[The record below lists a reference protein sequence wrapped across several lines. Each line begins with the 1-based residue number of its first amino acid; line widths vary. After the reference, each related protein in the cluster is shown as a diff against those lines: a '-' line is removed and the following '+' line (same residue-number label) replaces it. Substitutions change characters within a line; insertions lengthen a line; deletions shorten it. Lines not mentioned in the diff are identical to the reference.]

1 MKKIGLK
8 KLLLQIKNIDFKG
21 AFYRF
26 CKSDNPLKYV
36 LFPLGILC
44 IIRVLIWESGDYLE
58 SLGIDTGFLGI
69 FGFIGLIA
77 GFLSIPEELV
87 KIIYEYFD
95 LYDSGKYC
103 SSCIMSVIYPY
114 ALSIITFSVPY
125 LIWDIVRKKV
135 NFSIGKFKEVF
146 VLKNNNIIFLAFLYF
161 LWPFNCF
168 RQFIKGPL
176 KKVTLIFLIPIT
188 FTVIAGNYNY
198 CLFKEIIPKGLQCAN
213 NIGGRVL
220 KNMICNELEII
231 YENKYLEKD
240 SFINHNPPGRS
251 MAKEDIEYFNYGS
264 NDSASSCYNSSV
276 QLKHYDEPEIRNI
289 YFNNIIYL
297 GIYEE
302 LKEERNKKLLTM
314 IEDICKYPC
323 YYQKAGRGG
332 SASFLFGD
340 LECKWPLE
348 KRKYQ
353 EVIINIYNKNNE
365 IVDKAKIKRGDK

>member
-1 MKKIGLK
+1 MERIGLK
-8 KLLLQIKNIDFKG
+8 KLLLQIKNIDLKG
-21 AFYRF
+21 VFLRF

-114 ALSIITFSVPY
+114 ALSITTFSVPY

-135 NFSIGKFKEVF
+135 NFSIKKFKKGF
-146 VLKNNNIIFLAFLYF
+146 VLKNNNIIFQAFLYF

-168 RQFIKGPL
+168 WQFIKGPL

-188 FTVIAGNYNY
+188 FTIIAGNNNY
-198 CLFKEIIPKGLQCAN
+198 YLFKEIIPKGWHYAN
-213 NIGGRVL
+213 NRGGRVL
-220 KNMICNELEII
+220 QSLICNELSII
-231 YENKYLEKD
+231 YKNKYLEKD
-240 SFINHNPPGRS
+240 NFIKHNPPGRN
-251 MAKEDIEYFNYGS
+251 MTKEDIEYFNIGS
-264 NDSASSCYNSSV
+264 ESCRNSFKR
-276 QLKHYDEPEIRNI
+276 LKSYDGLEIKNV
-289 YFNNIIYL
+289 YFNTIIYL

-302 LKEERNKKLLTM
+302 LKEECNKKLLEL
-314 IEDICKYPC
+314 IKDICKYPC
-323 YYQKAGRGG
+323 YYKKAGRD
-332 SASFLFGD
+332 SSVPADSSD
-340 LECKWPLE
+340 LECEFPIS

-353 EVIINIYNKNNE
+353 YVIINIYDKNEKIIEN
-365 IVDKAKIKRGDK
+365 IKIKRGDK